1 MPLQYAET
9 IQKMTL
15 EEKASLCSGHDYW
28 HSEGVPS
35 AGIPSI
41 MLTDGPHGIR
51 KRAEKTSEQRHSIL
65 KGAPAICYPTAS
77 ATACSWD
84 TDLLYKMGQALG
96 DECLKER
103 ISVLLG
109 PGVNIK
115 RSPLCGRNFEYFSED
130 PVLAG
135 EMAAAFINGVQ
146 SKGIGTSIKHYA
158 VNNQE
163 TRRMTVNAVVD
174 ERTLRELYLAPFERA
189 IKKAQPWTVMCA
201 YNRLNGV
208 YCAENKW
215 LLTDVLR
222 RDFGFEGIVV
232 TDWGAENDRVEGL
245 LAGQELEMPF
255 SGGAN
260 DRKLAQAVRDGKIS
274 EEFLNQMVDR
284 LIDLAQKSEKVL
296 GDYTYDAAAHHAL
309 AREIAGQCMVLLKN
323 EGGLLPLK
331 KKQRVAVIGEMAKR
345 PRYQGA
351 GSSQINPTQ
360 LDCAYDTMVQEGIAV
375 DYAPGYSTDRKNKI
389 SDDMFLSEA
398 IAKAKGADVA
408 VLFIGLTDEY
418 ETEGNDRK
426 HMQLPPLH
434 NRLVNEVSK
443 VNPNVVVVL
452 AGGAAFE
459 LPWADRVPAILHS
472 HLCGQAGGSAAV
484 DILFGDVNPCAK
496 LAETYPMV
504 LADVP
509 STHYFPGTAVSVEYR
524 EGIYVGYRYY
534 DKANVGVRFPFGY
547 GLSYTTF
554 EYSDLALS
562 AGSIKDT
569 DTLTVSFQVKNTGG
583 VDGAEIAQVYVA
595 DVDSTIYRAPKELK
609 GFRKIFLKAGEEK
622 TVSVT
627 LDKRAFAYYNVALG
641 DWHVESGAFK
651 ILVGA
656 SSRDIR
662 LEGSVEVQSTVEAE
676 IPDYRASAP
685 SYYSGDLMHVPD
697 AEFEAVLGHEIPPS
711 VRDQRLPLTL
721 TNTFE
726 DAKNGK
732 WGGRINRLM
741 GKMLDPDS
749 MAGALAVQS
758 PIKLFIVDSMGVFS
772 PEMAEGLLLILN
784 EDKFAKGMGKIL
796 KGVPGA
802 LKRLPNLL
810 KSL

>member
-1 MPLQYAET
+1 MPLKYAET

-35 AGIPSI
+35 AGIPSV

-51 KRAEKTSEQRHSIL
+51 KRAEKTSEKSHSIL

-174 ERTLRELYLAPFERA
+174 ERTLRELYLAPFETA
-189 IKKAQPWTVMCA
+189 VKKAQPWTVMCA

-284 LIDLAQKSEKVL
+284 LIDLAKKSEKVL

-641 DWHVESGAFK
+641 DWHVESGEFK

-697 AEFEAVLGHEIPPS
+697 AEFEAVLGHEIPSS
-711 VRDQRLPLTL
+711 VRDERLPLTL

>member
-1 MPLQYAET
+1 MPLKYAET

-28 HSEGVPS
+28 HSKGVPS
-35 AGIPSI
+35 AGIPSV

-51 KRAEKTSEQRHSIL
+51 KRAEKTSEKSHSIL

-84 TDLLYKMGQALG
+84 ADLLYKMGQALG

-135 EMAAAFINGVQ
+135 EMAVAFINGVQ

-174 ERTLRELYLAPFERA
+174 ERTLRELYLAPFETA
-189 IKKAQPWTVMCA
+189 VKKAQPWTVMCA

-260 DRKLAQAVRDGKIS
+260 DRKIAQAVRDGKIS
-274 EEFLNQMVDR
+274 EGFLDQMVDR
-284 LIDLAQKSEKVL
+284 LIDLAKKSEKVL

-331 KKQRVAVIGEMAKR
+331 KNQRVALIGEMAKR

-389 SDDMFLSEA
+389 SDDMLLSEA

-509 STHYFPGTAVSVEYR
+509 STNYFPGTAVSVEYR

-534 DKANVGVRFPFGY
+534 DKANVDVRFPFGY

-641 DWHVESGAFK
+641 DWHVESGEFK

-697 AEFEAVLGHEIPPS
+697 AEFEAVLGHEIPSS
-711 VRDQRLPLTL
+711 VRDERLPLTL

>member
-1 MPLQYAET
+1 M
-9 IQKMTL
+9 
-15 EEKASLCSGHDYW
+15 
-28 HSEGVPS
+28 
-35 AGIPSI
+35 
-41 MLTDGPHGIR
+41 
-51 KRAEKTSEQRHSIL
+51 
-65 KGAPAICYPTAS
+65 
-77 ATACSWD
+77 
-84 TDLLYKMGQALG
+84 
-96 DECLKER
+96 
-103 ISVLLG
+103 LLG

-130 PVLAG
+130 PFLAG

-284 LIDLAQKSEKVL
+284 LIDLAKKSEKVL

-398 IAKAKGADVA
+398 IAKAKGADV
-408 VLFIGLTDEY
+408 
-418 ETEGNDRK
+418 
-426 HMQLPPLH
+426 
-434 NRLVNEVSK
+434 
-443 VNPNVVVVL
+443 
-452 AGGAAFE
+452 
-459 LPWADRVPAILHS
+459 
-472 HLCGQAGGSAAV
+472 

-504 LADVP
+504 LADACRP
-509 STHYFPGTAVSVEYR
+509 VSPQALYR
-524 EGIYVGYRYY
+524 G
-534 DKANVGVRFPFGY
+534 
-547 GLSYTTF
+547 
-554 EYSDLALS
+554 
-562 AGSIKDT
+562 
-569 DTLTVSFQVKNTGG
+569 
-583 VDGAEIAQVYVA
+583 
-595 DVDSTIYRAPKELK
+595 
-609 GFRKIFLKAGEEK
+609 
-622 TVSVT
+622 
-627 LDKRAFAYYNVALG
+627 
-641 DWHVESGAFK
+641 
-651 ILVGA
+651 
-656 SSRDIR
+656 
-662 LEGSVEVQSTVEAE
+662 
-676 IPDYRASAP
+676 
-685 SYYSGDLMHVPD
+685 
-697 AEFEAVLGHEIPPS
+697 
-711 VRDQRLPLTL
+711 
-721 TNTFE
+721 
-726 DAKNGK
+726 
-732 WGGRINRLM
+732 
-741 GKMLDPDS
+741 
-749 MAGALAVQS
+749 
-758 PIKLFIVDSMGVFS
+758 
-772 PEMAEGLLLILN
+772 
-784 EDKFAKGMGKIL
+784 
-796 KGVPGA
+796 
-802 LKRLPNLL
+802 
-810 KSL
+810 

>member
-1 MPLQYAET
+1 MPLKYAET

-35 AGIPSI
+35 AGIPSV

-51 KRAEKTSEQRHSIL
+51 KRAEKTSEKSHSIL

-84 TDLLYKMGQALG
+84 ADLLYKMGQALG

-135 EMAAAFINGVQ
+135 EMAVAFINGVQ

-174 ERTLRELYLAPFERA
+174 ERTLRELYLAPFETA
-189 IKKAQPWTVMCA
+189 VKKAQPWTVMCA

-260 DRKLAQAVRDGKIS
+260 DRKIAQAVRDGKIS
-274 EEFLNQMVDR
+274 EGFLDQMVDR
-284 LIDLAQKSEKVL
+284 LIDLAKKSEKVL

-331 KKQRVAVIGEMAKR
+331 KNQRVALIGEMAKR

-472 HLCGQAGGSAAV
+472 HLCGQAGGSATV

-509 STHYFPGTAVSVEYR
+509 STNYFPGTVVSVEYR

-534 DKANVGVRFPFGY
+534 DKANVVVRFTFGY

-641 DWHVESGAFK
+641 DWHVESGEFK

-697 AEFEAVLGHEIPPS
+697 AEFEAVLGHEIPSS
-711 VRDQRLPLTL
+711 VRDERLPLTL

>member
-1 MPLQYAET
+1 MPLKYAET

-35 AGIPSI
+35 AGIPSV

-51 KRAEKTSEQRHSIL
+51 KRAEKTSEKSHSIL

-84 TDLLYKMGQALG
+84 ADLLYKMGQALG

-130 PVLAG
+130 PFLAG

-174 ERTLRELYLAPFERA
+174 ERTLRELYLAPFETA
-189 IKKAQPWTVMCA
+189 VKKAQPWTVMCA

-260 DRKLAQAVRDGKIS
+260 DRKIAQAVRDGKIS
-274 EEFLNQMVDR
+274 EGFLDQMVDR
-284 LIDLAQKSEKVL
+284 LIDLAKKSEKVL

-331 KKQRVAVIGEMAKR
+331 KNQRVALIGEMAKR

-360 LDCAYDTMVQEGIAV
+360 LDCAYDTMLQEGIAV

-389 SDDMFLSEA
+389 SDDMLLSEA

-472 HLCGQAGGSAAV
+472 HLCGQAGGSATV

-509 STHYFPGTAVSVEYR
+509 STNYFPGTAVSVEYR

-641 DWHVESGAFK
+641 DWHVESGEFK

-697 AEFEAVLGHEIPPS
+697 AEFEAVLGHEIPSS
-711 VRDQRLPLTL
+711 VRDERLPLTL